1 MRIIGG
7 HDYYDSGLA
16 YGQDDRLV
24 FLRNGDRRAT
34 GAEMRDEFHLPR
46 AILGASLG
54 DKSEWRNEWHG
65 ETSWHRMHSVEVR
78 SDGRAMRHDVKH
90 AEVVLCGKLYRG
102 LRIESYQPYGMR
114 QDHGTRWFWKADALR
129 AFAVEHGLELH
140 EGDAGTERKW
150 IGAGTE
156 GPGRRQVEVPV
167 LTLEQW
173 FEPLQL
179 EGRAMDALVTGRVTI
194 AYRTPEG
201 YPPRNARNEPLTWAI
216 DQAGLREMEF
226 AKAVDPYTAF
236 QEISMWKGGVL
247 PSDAPETV
255 EITDDKVKIAKHG
268 FHHPTS
274 FRKAKA
280 GA

>member
-16 YGQDDRLV
+16 YGQDEKLV

-34 GAEMRDEFHLPR
+34 SAEMTDRYHLPL
-46 AILGASLG
+46 ALLGASFKG
-54 DKSEWRNEWHG
+54 GTSVDRDWHG
-65 ETSWHRMHSVEVR
+65 VTTRHHLHSVQTR
-78 SDGRAMRHDVKH
+78 GDGRTMRHDVSH

-102 LRIESYQPYGMR
+102 IRIESYEPYGIR
-114 QDHGTRWFWKADALR
+114 RDHGTRWFWKADALR
-129 AFAVEHGLELH
+129 AFAEENGLALD
-140 EGDAGTERKW
+140 EGIAGSEQKW
-150 IGAGTE
+150 AGGVGA
-156 GPGRRQVEVPV
+156 RRQIEVPV
-167 LTLEQW
+167 LTLNQW
-173 FEPLQL
+173 FEPVQL
-179 EGRAMDALVTGRVTI
+179 DGRALEALVSDRVTI

-201 YPPRNARNEPLTWAI
+201 YPPRNADNEVLAWAI

-247 PSDAPETV
+247 PSDGPDMV
-255 EITDDKVKIAKHG
+255 EITDDKVKIAKAG

-274 FRKAKA
+274 FRRAKQ
-280 GA
+280 G

>member
-16 YGQDDRLV
+16 YGQDERLV

-34 GAEMRDEFHLPR
+34 SSEMFGVFHLPR
-46 AILGASLG
+46 AILGATIG
-54 DKSEWRNEWHG
+54 DKSDWRSEWHG
-65 ETSWHRMHSVEVR
+65 EASWHRMHSVEIR
-78 SDGRAMRHDVKH
+78 TEGRVMRHDVKH

-102 LRIESYQPYGMR
+102 LRIESYQPYGYR
-114 QDHGTRWFWKADALR
+114 QDHGTRWIWKADTLR
-129 AFAVEHGLELH
+129 AFAEEYGLPLD
-140 EGDAGTERKW
+140 EGIAGTERKW
-150 IGAGTE
+150 LGE
-156 GPGRRQVEVPV
+156 GPVRRQTEVPV
-167 LTLEQW
+167 LTLDQW

-179 EGRAMDALVTGRVTI
+179 EGRAMEALVSERVTI

-201 YPPRNARNEPLTWAI
+201 YPPRNERNESLTWAI

-247 PSDAPETV
+247 PADGPQTV